1 MESITAFLR
10 RHVMGKTLYT
20 DTLSY
25 SLENGAIEGVY
36 ADQMSFTNLTTS
48 PTGFQ
53 FDLFVVS
60 REKLYLV
67 NPDASRGALRK
78 DFSCASHFR
87 YHLAKRKSTG
97 KVIGLMRY
105 VSASADDIPAE
116 AMASS
121 VETLVLHADGNA
133 LSWREKEIG
142 YRDQPGTG
150 GTHRSVAFE
159 ANCRFFL
166 ENDLVAYEYDGVC
179 LDVNPDD
186 FTRTPSQSALPKF
199 ISRERKPDAHD

>member
-1 MESITAFLR
+1 MESMTAFLR
-10 RHVMGKTLYT
+10 RRVMGKTLYT
-20 DTLSY
+20 GTLSY
-25 SLENGAIEGVY
+25 SLENGALEGVY
-36 ADQMSFTNLTTS
+36 SDQMSFTNLTTS

-60 REKLYLV
+60 REKLFHV

-97 KVIGLMRY
+97 NVIGVMRY

-116 AMASS
+116 AMASA
-121 VETLVLHADGNA
+121 VETLALDAEGTT

-142 YRDQPGTG
+142 YRDQPGAG
-150 GTHRSVAFE
+150 ETHRSVAFE
-159 ANCRFFL
+159 AKCRFFL
-166 ENDLVAYEYDGVC
+166 EGDLVAYEYDGVC
-179 LDVNPDD
+179 FDVNPDD
-186 FTRTPSQSALPKF
+186 FTRTLSQAAIPKF
-199 ISRERKPDAHD
+199 VARERTPDTHD